1 MYTIFLKKLHLRIF
15 LSKLLHNEQYV
26 VCLDNFLARKQ
37 YLLCFSELTSIVP
50 SNTGYSNVYISF
62 ETSKPL
68 NPNRFDDLRSLIQT
82 HLDQELTQMHAR
94 VLFQM
99 QESVPTSAPKCIAKH
114 ARNLIWRIHICMA
127 ASCASPHTHTDTLQS
142 EANKVFYN
150 VHQKH
155 FANIDILMIRR
166 DYKF

>member
-50 SNTGYSNVYISF
+50 SNTGYSNVYNSF

-82 HLDQELTQMHAR
+82 HLDQLLTQMHAR
-94 VLFQM
+94 VLFLDAGKCSDLCTKVHSQARKELNM
-99 QESVPTSAPKCIAKH
+99 AYPHMHGSKLREPT
-114 ARNLIWRIHICMA
+114 
-127 ASCASPHTHTDTLQS
+127 HTHRHTTKRS
-142 EANKVFYN
+142 K
-150 VHQKH
+150 
-155 FANIDILMIRR
+155 
-166 DYKF
+166 